1 MHPLT
6 ANKAPDS
13 HELLQDYLRAASRVG
28 NSARETYLAREAL
41 LGIMRLALAEQLLDI
56 RRSVDK
62 LVPASLRPQP
72 TRSGKA
78 RRAPRKQPGQTQ
90 FVFGREN

>member
-1 MHPLT
+1 MNSCTVHPHPT
-6 ANKAPDS
+6 SD
-13 HELLQDYLRAASRVG
+13 ELMEQFLRASATG
-28 NSARETYLAREAL
+28 GMSAREAYFAREVL
-41 LGIMRLALAEQLLDI
+41 LGLLRLSRSEQLLAI

-72 TRSGKA
+72 VRRGKA
-78 RRAPRKQPGQTQ
+78 RRSPPSHPGQSQ